1 MNKKTIIK
9 IHLYT
14 AAFLLPIILMI
25 SISGGLYLF
34 GFKGT
39 TVNTSIDIQS
49 GYEFDQNSNDLDAE
63 VKKLLSTHG
72 LNSDFEYLKQGG
84 NNIYT
89 RPTSKQSFVVTATDS
104 SLKLTKVEPDFIKT
118 LVELHKGHGPT
129 AFKTLQK
136 FTAFG
141 LVLILISGLIAA
153 LMNKRNRKVVGVTMS
168 AGFLIFLFFAI

>member
-39 TVNTSIDIQS
+39 TENTPIDIQS
-49 GYEFDQNSNDLDAE
+49 GYQFDRNSNDLDAE

-72 LNSDFEYLKQGG
+72 FNSDFEYLKQGG

-89 RPTSKQSFVVTATDS
+89 RPTSKQSFVVTATES